1 MILVL
6 SKGVALGRSNSSDR
20 PLTAAGTLDSVQILR
35 STQVEASSRTLRSDE
50 PPMMA
55 IWERADSCAVAEVQC
70 NAASSASSLVEFKRL
85 VGLLMFSGGFGIQ
98 QCQSH
103 TPRLKQLPSYIFPSW
118 VYSPP
123 LTCLSWTCVRPFE
136 PCILSKQLLFVQTF
150 LLHITPPSMT
160 TASGAVQ
167 PVLVRFLNSVS
178 NYCESDL
185 DGH

>member
-123 LTCLSWTCVRPFE
+123 
-136 PCILSKQLLFVQTF
+136 
-150 LLHITPPSMT
+150 
-160 TASGAVQ
+160 
-167 PVLVRFLNSVS
+167 
-178 NYCESDL
+178 SDL
-185 DGH
+185 PFVDLRATLRAMYTEQAAAVRADLLAAYHSTFDDHCQWCSATSPRTLS